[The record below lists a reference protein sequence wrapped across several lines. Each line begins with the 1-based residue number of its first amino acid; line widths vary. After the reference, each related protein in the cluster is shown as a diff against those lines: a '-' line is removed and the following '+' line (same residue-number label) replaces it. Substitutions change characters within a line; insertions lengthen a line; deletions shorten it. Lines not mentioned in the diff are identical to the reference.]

1 MYLYFFSSYAFEEQ
15 LMNLLSL
22 NSLKIDFSSLMP
34 LKEGKIILIQQ
45 QFNIIYILKENRK

>member
-22 NSLKIDFSSLMP
+22 NSIKKDFSSLMP